1 MSDDRPQMEGFEGQS
16 VVRANVPMPQN
27 APEGSMNQMSV
38 GASVMLQQIRAL
50 RNEATIRQKV
60 VEMAT
65 RNAGSYL
72 YSWEVKNNR
81 TGKTET
87 IEGGTIKLAND
98 IARLWGNCRIM
109 HRVET
114 YQDHFLITAAFL
126 DLETNFWTERSFK
139 QRRSINIG
147 GKYDDG
153 RKDDMAMQIGVSKAI
168 RNVVLNALSEPAEI
182 AVATVKKNFQ
192 EWVSK
197 NPEKVIE
204 FLNEHMERYGLE
216 PARIEK
222 TIGKRIAAWS
232 TADKAVAMMKFRSL
246 DEGAASVDDVFPEAV
261 AISHAAQT
269 GQKDT
274 VAGAGAGAETGKKA
288 EQQQEGGGQKMVEHV
303 DPETGEVTQQAQT
316 TTQEGDQA
324 KGKGSGKKKAAAEAK
339 DGGQAPAA
347 ATAADKPPVDTSRSQ
362 EPEGGAPAQEQVP
375 QAEVGNLGGSS
386 SPVQQKA
393 QPAPAASNAAP
404 PKVNLFEDGAV

>member
-1 MSDDRPQMEGFEGQS
+1 MSDDRPQMEGFEGQQ
-16 VVRANVPMPQN
+16 VVRANMNMPQN

-38 GASVMLQQIRAL
+38 GASVMLQQIRKE
-50 RNEATIRQKV
+50 RSEVTIRQKV

-72 YSWEVKNNR
+72 YSWEVKNQR

-192 EWVSK
+192 SWVEK
-197 NPEKVIE
+197 NPEKVAE
-204 FLNEHMERYGLE
+204 FLTEHMERYGLE
-216 PARIEK
+216 KARIEK
-222 TIGKRIAAWS
+222 TIGKRTEAW
-232 TADKAVAMMKFRSL
+232 TVADKAVAMMKFRSL
-246 DEGAASVDDVFPEAV
+246 DEGAAAVEDVFPESV

-274 VAGAGAGAETGKKA
+274 VAGAGAGQNTGKPP
-288 EQQQEGGGQKMVEHV
+288 EPQQEGGGQKMVEHV
-303 DPETGEVTQQAQT
+303 DPETGEVTKT
-316 TTQEGDQA
+316 
-324 KGKGSGKKKAAAEAK
+324 AAEAPEK
-339 DGGQAPAA
+339 DEKPKAKRATKPKEAAPEPQDGQQGAQA
-347 ATAADKPPVDTSRSQ
+347 ATAADKTPADTTRSP
-362 EPEGGAPAQEQVP
+362 EPEGGAPAQQQNV
-375 QAEVGNLGGSS
+375 QAAM
-386 SPVQQKA
+386 P
-393 QPAPAASNAAP
+393 ASNAAT

>member
-16 VVRANVPMPQN
+16 VRGNLPAMQQ

-38 GASVMLQQIRAL
+38 GASVMLQQIRKE
-50 RNEATIRQKV
+50 RSEATIRQKV

-72 YSWEVKNNR
+72 YSWEVKNQR

-192 EWVSK
+192 SWVEK
-197 NPEKVIE
+197 NPEKVAE
-204 FLNEHMERYGLE
+204 FLTEHMERYGLE
-216 PARIEK
+216 KARIEK
-222 TIGKRIAAWS
+222 TIGKRTEAW
-232 TADKAVAMMKFRSL
+232 TVADKAVAMMKFRSL
-246 DEGAASVDDVFPEAV
+246 DEGAAAVEDVFPESV

-274 VAGAGAGAETGKKA
+274 VAGAGAGQNTGKPP
-288 EQQQEGGGQKMVEHV
+288 EQQQEGGGQKMVGHV
-303 DPETGEVTQQAQT
+303 DPETGEVTET
-316 TTQEGDQA
+316 
-324 KGKGSGKKKAAAEAK
+324 AAEAPEK
-339 DGGQAPAA
+339 DEKPKAKRATKPKEAAPGPQDGQQGTQA
-347 ATAADKPPVDTSRSQ
+347 ATAADKAPVSTARSP
-362 EPEGGAPAQEQVP
+362 EPEGGAPAQQQNV
-375 QAEVGNLGGSS
+375 QAET
-386 SPVQQKA
+386 A
-393 QPAPAASNAAP
+393 APNAAV